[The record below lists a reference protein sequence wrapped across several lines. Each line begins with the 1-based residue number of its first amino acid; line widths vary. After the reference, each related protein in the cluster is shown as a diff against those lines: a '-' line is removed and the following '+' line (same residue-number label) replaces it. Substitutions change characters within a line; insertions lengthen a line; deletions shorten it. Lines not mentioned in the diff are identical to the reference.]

1 MTVLEIFKQVNIEEL
16 ADKIMELHPSYY
28 SKKEDYIQNKK
39 DTLEI
44 LNKFYNDIEN
54 IELFNIED
62 EEFKEYKDF
71 VLLVNEYYD
80 DNDYDNINIFDLN
93 KKSFDINTID
103 KNKLSKYF
111 VVDGIH
117 LNQLNKNNKVLSYTW
132 DEMRKIENIF
142 EDGIIT
148 YGIDYLTRKIVLNLM
163 VAEPSIT
170 KYGLLIVA
178 AELFWELTFYGL
190 TEEQIQ
196 HKGDELLSRVDSIDT
211 EDMKNIE
218 NVEDFIEDVFG
229 ENLDEE
235 ILTKE
240 DLDFSMNFSIKI
252 AEYNHTLEN
261 EFLKEIY
268 NWVLKNNLI

>member
-1 MTVLEIFKQVNIEEL
+1 MTVFEIFKQVNIEEL

-28 SKKEDYIQNKK
+28 SKKENYIQNKK

-44 LNKFYNDIEN
+44 LNKFYNDIDN

-62 EEFKEYKDF
+62 EEFEEYKDF

-93 KKSFDINTID
+93 KKSFDINAID

-170 KYGLLIVA
+170 KYGLLIIA

-196 HKGDELLSRVDSIDT
+196 NKGDELLSRVDSIDT
-211 EDMKNIE
+211 ENIE

-268 NWVLKNNLI
+268 NWGLKNNLI